1 MAKSISVA
9 VGDSDTIR
17 EGRSGLV
24 DRGVDEDAS
33 SPPSSPHAATE
44 SASKSAAISAAVDR
58 IGCTLVLLW
67 SEDLVF
73 ADRIGQR
80 PLFLRE
86 RVRSCRGSET

>member
-1 MAKSISVA
+1 MANSISVA
-9 VGDSDTIR
+9 VGDSETIL
-17 EGRSGLV
+17 EGEVAGALLAV
-24 DRGVDEDAS
+24 GGVSSLPQALNAS
-33 SPPSSPHAATE
+33 MA
-44 SASKSAAISAAVDR
+44 KSAAISAAVDR
-58 IGCTLVLLW
+58 FGCTEILLW